1 MVPQAAADTALA
13 AVPLLV
19 PEISFSC
26 TAAKLMGKK
35 KTKYPTVQRA
45 SRANRFWRGVTLAP
59 GPPVPASL
67 AHRDARVMWS
77 QWCQRK

>member
-19 PEISFSC
+19 PEISFSR

-45 SRANRFWRGVTLAP
+45 SRANRFWRGVTP
-59 GPPVPASL
+59 
-67 AHRDARVMWS
+67 W
-77 QWCQRK
+77 KK